1 MKHFNSSG
9 ICFAIVITL
18 TVIMISPVMGQSTSD
33 DPTQDSRYKDETT
46 SLILGIVIP
55 GGGHFY
61 SGETGTGA
69 ILLGTA
75 ILAPVI
81 SSAVAV
87 NEVSD
92 PSGGSTD
99 KAIGALYVGLAVSV
113 AAWIYSIADSQKA
126 ARRTNAKNGLV
137 FMDKIQ
143 VSPTMVTT
151 NTNQHGYGMTM
162 RINF

>member
-1 MKHFNSSG
+1 
-9 ICFAIVITL
+9 
-18 TVIMISPVMGQSTSD
+18 
-33 DPTQDSRYKDETT
+33 
-46 SLILGIVIP
+46 
-55 GGGHFY
+55 
-61 SGETGTGA
+61 
-69 ILLGTA
+69 
-75 ILAPVI
+75 
-81 SSAVAV
+81 VAV